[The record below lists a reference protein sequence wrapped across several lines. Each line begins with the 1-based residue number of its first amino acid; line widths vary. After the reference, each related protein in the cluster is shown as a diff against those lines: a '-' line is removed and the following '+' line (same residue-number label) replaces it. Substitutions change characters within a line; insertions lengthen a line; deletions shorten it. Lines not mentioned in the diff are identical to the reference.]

1 MGAVAST
8 GLTVQLISVLDLL
21 LQVEQ
26 RYLKSGQEKVDSH
39 FRSPLTRFSNA
50 CVFLLTGSLASVG
63 STMV

>member
-1 MGAVAST
+1 MGAVAPT

-39 FRSPLTRFSNA
+39 IRSQLTRVSNA

-63 STMV
+63 STVV